1 MLRAK
6 ASLSRESSSTVRFY
20 QKGKHMKI
28 VQEFKEFALRG
39 NIIDMAVGIIIGAGF
54 GKIVDS
60 AVKDVLM
67 PPLGFMVGGID
78 FSNLEFVLKPASLD
92 AAAVTVKYGLF
103 LNAMISFAI
112 VAFAVFMLLRG
123 INSLRKKEAV
133 KPTVPPLPSKEEEL
147 LTEIRDLLKKK

>member
-1 MLRAK
+1 
-6 ASLSRESSSTVRFY
+6 
-20 QKGKHMKI
+20 MKI